1 MSKNATGEAQIGQA
15 WNHHRE
21 GRSADAIAAFE
32 KILETIPNDVDA
44 LYGIGLAQK
53 ALGRDVDAV
62 ESFQKAYE
70 LGQEMLKAIR
80 SQVGGEENV
89 NALQTSKGDR
99 YMMLG
104 RMTKQR
110 LAELGVNAS

>member
-1 MSKNATGEAQIGQA
+1 MSKNATVEAQIGQA

-32 KILETIPNDVDA
+32 KILGTIPNNVDA

-53 ALGRDVDAV
+53 ALGREADAV

-70 LGQEMLKAIR
+70 LGEEMLRAIR
-80 SQVGGEENV
+80 SQVGGDENV
-89 NALQTSKGDR
+89 NALQTSEDDR

-110 LAELGVNAS
+110 LAELGVTVS